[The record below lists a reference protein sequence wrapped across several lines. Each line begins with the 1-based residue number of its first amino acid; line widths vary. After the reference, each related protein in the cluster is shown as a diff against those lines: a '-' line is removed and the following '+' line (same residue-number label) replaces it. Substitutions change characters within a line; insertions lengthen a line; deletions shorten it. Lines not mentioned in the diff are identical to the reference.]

1 MDYKFGQ
8 MVKNTQKFGQM
19 VKNPIKM
26 GQRSVSQKVK
36 NVNQPNPEVVQ
47 SLAQRLKNI

>member
-8 MVKNTQKFGQM
+8 MVKNTQKFGQI

-26 GQRSVSQKVK
+26 GQRSVGQKVR

-47 SLAQRLKNI
+47 GLAQKLKAI